1 MGYDTDSMF
10 KIIINNLNKENID
23 LSQDY
28 EKSQIF
34 YALRG
39 ICLFNDQGYYHN
51 Q

>member
-1 MGYDTDSMF
+1 MSHDTDN
-10 KIIINNLNKENID
+10 IYRLILNQFGKEQIEV
-23 LSQDY
+23 SKDY

-39 ICLFNDQGYYHN
+39 VCLFNDQGYHRN

>member
-10 KIIINNLNKENID
+10 KIIIDHLSKENID